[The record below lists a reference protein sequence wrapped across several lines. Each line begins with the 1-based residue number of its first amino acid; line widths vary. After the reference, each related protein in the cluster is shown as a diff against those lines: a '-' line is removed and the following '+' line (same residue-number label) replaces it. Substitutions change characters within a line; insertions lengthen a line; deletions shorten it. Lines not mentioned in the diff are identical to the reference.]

1 MSNTIRRIK
10 YKEKD
15 PMTIDF
21 QREIERI
28 ELEEALNEP
37 YSDEEDEDPY
47 GLSDM
52 QCMDD
57 SYNPRG

>member
-1 MSNTIRRIK
+1 
-10 YKEKD
+10 
-15 PMTIDF
+15 MTIDF

-37 YSDEEDEDPY
+37 YDEEEDDDPFS
-47 GLSDM
+47 LSDM
-52 QCMDD
+52 QCMED

>member
-10 YKEKD
+10 YREKD

-37 YSDEEDEDPY
+37 YDIDEDEDPY
-47 GLSDM
+47 SLSDM
-52 QCMDD
+52 QLMED

>member
-37 YSDEEDEDPY
+37 YEDEDEDPFS
-47 GLSDM
+47 LSDM
-52 QCMDD
+52 QCIED
-57 SYNPRG
+57 SYNPLG

>member
-10 YKEKD
+10 YREKD

-28 ELEEALNEP
+28 ELEEAMNEP
-37 YSDEEDEDPY
+37 YDYDDEDDPFS
-47 GLSDM
+47 LSDT
-52 QCMDD
+52 
-57 SYNPRG
+57 

>member
-1 MSNTIRRIK
+1 MSNTIRRTK
-10 YKEKD
+10 YREKD

-37 YSDEEDEDPY
+37 YEDEDEDPFS
-47 GLSDM
+47 LSDM
-52 QCMDD
+52 QLMED
-57 SYNPRG
+57 SYNPLG